1 MRRTMAETHG
11 MRYGNLTILTF
22 VMGCMFFF
30 LSPAAAQED
39 VGMVTR
45 LSGEAVYW
53 GAADH
58 GKSSSAQAF
67 MKVRDGDF
75 FKLQAGCTLQFIIF
89 EQGQKETWQ
98 GPVSFQLTSFGG
110 QIKSNGDTPQKG
122 PIVSKVPLAITKEV
136 KRVAAMVD
144 VSKLYK
150 VGAFQVRG
158 NKSDVPEQPLESVVL
173 SSEELKD
180 LEQAR
185 NTYSTMTKHL
195 DPHDITSELY
205 LFSVMADFDQYP
217 EMDKLIALMRKKQPE
232 NKNIDELEIWLKEQ
246 Y

>member
-11 MRYGNLTILTF
+11 MRYGNLMILTF

-75 FKLQAGCTLQFIIF
+75 FKISDA
-89 EQGQKETWQ
+89 QKVTEEAKGLPGWKWCRT
-98 GPVSFQLTSFGG
+98 GRSGSSPFY
-110 QIKSNGDTPQKG
+110 PQ
-122 PIVSKVPLAITKEV
+122 PAS
-136 KRVAAMVD
+136 
-144 VSKLYK
+144 
-150 VGAFQVRG
+150 
-158 NKSDVPEQPLESVVL
+158 
-173 SSEELKD
+173 
-180 LEQAR
+180 
-185 NTYSTMTKHL
+185 
-195 DPHDITSELY
+195 
-205 LFSVMADFDQYP
+205 
-217 EMDKLIALMRKKQPE
+217 
-232 NKNIDELEIWLKEQ
+232 
-246 Y
+246 